1 MLLSRIAHY
10 YRPET
15 LDDARQLLRQ
25 NGLRARI
32 VAGGTELLP
41 RMKYRLDTPDVLIG
55 LKGLRPKP
63 PALNGNKTLVL
74 DALMTLTDLQH
85 FPEVLEWVPLLAYA
99 AGRVASYEIRNMG
112 TLGGNL
118 CQESRCLYYNQ
129 RHQFQFV
136 DPCFKRGGEICYFV
150 PKGKKCL
157 AVYMSD
163 TATALRCLDATA
175 KIAKPDTE
183 ISVGVED
190 LFSGDSKKPLT
201 IERNEILTEVVVP
214 IQKGPWFWAFRK
226 FTLRGGLEFAVLNVA
241 VVLQMYDHAK
251 VCKSARISVGSVAA
265 SPQRA
270 PDAEMHLGSKELTEN
285 VLSEAAEKA
294 AKEVR
299 VVPHHGFSSA
309 YLRVLLKAEV
319 QQALKDILKK
329 M

>member
-1 MLLSRIAHY
+1 MLLPRIAHY

-15 LDDARQLLRQ
+15 LDDARQLLSQ

-32 VAGGTELLP
+32 MAGGTELLP

-63 PALNGNKTLVL
+63 PALKGNKTLVL
-74 DALMTLTDLQH
+74 DALMTLTALRH
-85 FPEVLEWVPLLAYA
+85 SPEVLEEAPLLAYA

-163 TATALRCLDATA
+163 TATALRCLDATV
-175 KIAKPDTE
+175 KIAEPDTE
-183 ISVGVED
+183 KSVPLED
-190 LFSGDSKKPLT
+190 LFSGDSRKPLT

-214 IQKGPWFWAFRK
+214 IQGGPSLWAFRK
-226 FTLRGGLEFAVLNVA
+226 FSLRGGLEFAVLNVA
-241 VVLQMYDHAK
+241 VVLQVHDHSKA
-251 VCKSARISVGSVAA
+251 CKSARISVGCIAA
-265 SPQRA
+265 RPQRA
-270 PDAEMHLGSKELTEN
+270 L
-285 VLSEAAEKA
+285 EAAMIGLCFCSIMVGAITCRRTFTTRREYTCS
-294 AKEVR
+294 EPR
-299 VVPHHGFSSA
+299 CNRGRLW
-309 YLRVLLKAEV
+309 Y
-319 QQALKDILKK
+319 
-329 M
+329 